1 MAVQT
6 GAFAERYEFL
16 EALGAGG
23 MSTIY
28 KARQRALN
36 RIVAIKMMHE
46 HLLNELTMRR
56 FQTEGKAASSLDHP
70 NIVKVHDFGLTD
82 AGQPYMVMDL
92 VEGKALDRV
101 IDELGELP
109 LTQGLIVFIDIANAL
124 THAHEKGILHRDL
137 KPGNVMITA
146 TLERPLVAKIV
157 DFGIAKVL
165 DDDEDSPIQRL
176 TQTGELFGSAL
187 YMSPEQCLG
196 RKVDRRSDIYSFGCL
211 MFECLTGNPPFQGDR
226 LVDTLTKQMTV
237 KAPLL
242 SEARPD
248 KKYPAKLED
257 IVDKCLAKNPDSR
270 FRTFEEVRNQLA
282 AIQAEVDEGL
292 LREKSAIQHFVRLA
306 TRWKLAAIAFVAGL
320 LILGLMAN
328 ALVSLRSQQVEGRKK
343 YALSKAHLLP
353 LIKRDLLTT
362 EVLSELL
369 PENAGLTQIDLSE
382 SKVSNEGML
391 YVDLQ
396 TDLKE
401 LDLTD
406 TSIKNDGLFKLKDLK
421 NLESLA
427 LSGTGITND
436 GLAVLQHFPK
446 LKSLTLANVKI
457 NTAGIKYLSPLS
469 QLEELDLSYTNI
481 DGKCLEP
488 LSKLPI
494 SVLHLHNTNLK
505 GEDLKAL
512 KNFSK
517 LTKLDLASTD
527 IDDAG
532 LDNLIH
538 LPLQKLHIEN
548 EGHIS
553 DDAAKYLV
561 QMKDLLDLNISD
573 TKFTDKG
580 ISEIANGLPNLQ
592 VLSANGLTI
601 HWNNMDALGN
611 LQHLKKLSLN
621 EDSSFDLDTHGI
633 ETMGK
638 IPTLIDIDLSTDL
651 KHRESTKLNDYSMRV
666 LSEKMPQLVS
676 LSLNNQAKIIPTG
689 LNYIQNLK
697 QLRYLALRH
706 TKLEDNDLKRLQSV
720 MRQCEIKARDAH

>member
-1 MAVQT
+1 MAGQT

-36 RIVAIKMMHE
+36 RMVAIKMMHE
-46 HLLNELTMRR
+46 HLMNELTMRR
-56 FQTEGKAASSLDHP
+56 FQAEGKAASSLNHP

-82 AGQPYMVMDL
+82 TGQPYMVMDL

-101 IDELGELP
+101 IDELGGLP
-109 LTQGLIVFIDIANAL
+109 LTQCLIVFIDIADAL
-124 THAHEKGILHRDL
+124 AHAHENGILHRDL
-137 KPGNVMITA
+137 KPGNVMITT

-157 DFGIAKVL
+157 DFGIAKML
-165 DDDEDSPIQRL
+165 DDKEDSPIQRL

-226 LVDTLTKQMTV
+226 LVDTLSKQMTT

-257 IVDKCLAKNPDSR
+257 LVDKCLAKNPDAR
-270 FRTFEEVRNQLA
+270 FRTFEEVRSQLA
-282 AIQAEVDEGL
+282 AVQADVDEGL
-292 LREKSAIQHFVRLA
+292 LREKSAIQHFVRSA
-306 TRWKLAAIAFVAGL
+306 TRWKLAAIGFVVGL

-328 ALVSLRSQQVEGRKK
+328 TLMAWRSQQVEGRKK

-353 LIKRDLLTT
+353 LIKHDLLTT

-391 YVDLQ
+391 YVDMQ
-396 TDLKE
+396 TDLRD
-401 LDLTD
+401 LNLTD
-406 TSIKNDGLFKLKDLK
+406 TPIKNDGLLKLKDLK

-427 LSGTGITND
+427 VSGTGITND
-436 GLAVLQHFPK
+436 GLTVLQHFPK
-446 LKSLTLANVKI
+446 LKSLALANVKV
-457 NTAGIKYLSPLS
+457 NPAGIKYLCPLT
-469 QLEELDLSYTNI
+469 QLQELDLSYTEI
-481 DGKCLEP
+481 DGQCLEQ
-488 LSKLPI
+488 LSTLPI

-532 LDNLIH
+532 LKNLID
-538 LPLQKLHIEN
+538 LPLQKLCIEN
-548 EGHIS
+548 EGNIS

-561 QMKDLLDLNISD
+561 QMKNLLDLNISD

-580 ISEIANGLPNLQ
+580 ISEIANALTNLQ
-592 VLSANGLTI
+592 VLSANGLTL
-601 HWNNMDALGN
+601 HWNNMEALSK
-611 LQHLKKLSLN
+611 LQRLKKLSLN

-633 ETMGK
+633 ETIGK
-638 IPTLIDIDLSTDL
+638 IPTLIDIDLSTDM
-651 KHRESTKLNDYSMRV
+651 KHRESSKLNDYSMRV

-676 LSLNNQAKIIPTG
+676 LSLNNQSKIIPTG
-689 LNYIQNLK
+689 LNYIQNMK

-706 TKLEDNDLKRLQSV
+706 TKLEDADLKRLQGV
-720 MRQCEIKARDAH
+720 MRQCEIKARD